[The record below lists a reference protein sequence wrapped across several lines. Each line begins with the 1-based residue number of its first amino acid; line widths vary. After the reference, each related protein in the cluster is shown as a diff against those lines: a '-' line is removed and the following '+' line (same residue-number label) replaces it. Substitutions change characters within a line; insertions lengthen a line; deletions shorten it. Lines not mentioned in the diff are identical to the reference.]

1 MNTQNK
7 VFEKLFSDEKVEL
20 ASQKYEFG
28 VIEDSRSLLDKAFQF
43 AEIQSEVIAIEN
55 KLKKSLPFYQDV
67 IKNNTAAIAKLKE
80 IGIDGGAIASL
91 QKQIS
96 EATQESKRVSGLISY
111 MSKAI

>member
-1 MNTQNK
+1 MNTQKK
-7 VFEKLFSDEKVEL
+7 VFNKLFKSEKVEL
-20 ASQKYEFG
+20 ESQKYEFG

-91 QKQIS
+91 QKQIA
-96 EATQESKRVSGLISY
+96 EATQESKRVISLISY
-111 MSKAI
+111 MSKAV

>member
-1 MNTQNK
+1 MNTEKQ
-7 VFEKLFSDEKVEL
+7 VFNKLFSEEKVEL
-20 ASQKYEFG
+20 ASQRFEFG
-28 VIEDSRSLLDKAFQF
+28 VIEDSRSLLEKGFQF

-55 KLKKSLPFYQDV
+55 KLKKALPFYADV

-91 QKQIS
+91 QKQMA
-96 EATQESKRVSGLISY
+96 EASQESKRVSALISY